1 MLLHFIS
8 DLIRNPE
15 LQRQFSKDPDGTMVK
30 ANLSEAQREALNK
43 GQLEPVMKLL
53 KTELAS
59 LELFAVVWVKA
70 VVQVNSATPD
80 TGSSGNTVQLR
91 VEGDFFTTGT
101 FAALK
106 LSGMDLP
113 AVTQSVENPGGRGSV
128 LNCMLN
134 LPANAPIG
142 VYDLAVVNPDGHY
155 GVLPQA
161 FTIE

>member
-15 LQRQFSKDPDGTMVK
+15 LQRQFSKDPDGTMM
-30 ANLSEAQREALNK
+30 AAHLSEAQREALNK
-43 GQLEPVMKLL
+43 GQLQSVMKLL
-53 KTELAS
+53 EKELAS

-91 VEGDFFTTGT
+91 IAGDFFTTGT
-101 FAALK
+101 FAAIK

-128 LNCMLN
+128 LTCTLN
-134 LPANAPIG
+134 IPSNAPIG
-142 VYDLAVVNPDGHY
+142 VYDVAVVNPDGHY
-155 GVLPQA
+155 GILPQA
-161 FTIE
+161 FTIA